1 MTRMDP
7 LPDSGISGPALQRL
21 LLDAETALQL
31 QPFSVVNKPL
41 VPPSGDRHDY
51 YSWSSYFWPNPDS
64 ADGMPYVHRDGETN
78 PDTDVKSDKP
88 RLRRMVGAVD
98 TLALAYEH
106 TRKPEYADKAVSF
119 LQIWFVDPETRMN
132 PHLQFAQC
140 IPGEAN
146 GQPYGVIDS
155 RWFIL
160 LLEAVSR
167 LEAME
172 ALPQDLG
179 AQLRDWFG
187 HYLDWLHTSPTGLEL
202 GKYDNNIG
210 SWYMA
215 QKAAYAL
222 FTGQKTLA
230 REILTE
236 SRRFVDRQIDA
247 EGKITHELSRTKSFD
262 YSLYAIGALL
272 TLAQLETNLDDARA
286 DERLMDSEAILK
298 SIHYLARFYETG
310 EAWPH
315 PQIAEPAIALTYEE
329 GVSFS
334 VYYPYDLLHILC
346 LAHRLFGDGDL
357 LDVMERIPRT
367 KREIHRA
374 NFR

>member
-1 MTRMDP
+1 MDR
-7 LPDSGISGPALQRL
+7 LTDSEISEPALKRL
-21 LLDAETALQL
+21 VLDAETALQL

-41 VPPSGDRHDY
+41 LPPSGDRHDY

-64 ADGMPYVHRDGETN
+64 ADGLPYVHRDGETN

-119 LQIWFVDPETRMN
+119 LQIWFVDPATRMN

-140 IPGEAN
+140 VPGEAS

-155 RWFIL
+155 RWFVL
-160 LLEAVSR
+160 LLEAVRR
-167 LEAME
+167 LEAML
-172 ALPQDLG
+172 ALPHDLG

-187 HYLDWLHTSPTGLEL
+187 NYLNWLHTSPTGLEL
-202 GKYDNNIG
+202 GNYDNNIG
-210 SWYMA
+210 SWFMA

-222 FTGQKTLA
+222 FTGQQTLA
-230 REILTE
+230 RQLLTE
-236 SRRFVDRQIDA
+236 SRRFVDLQIDT

-272 TLAQLETNLDDARA
+272 TLAQLETNLDEAQV
-286 DERLMDSEAILK
+286 DERLMDPDAILK

-315 PQIAEPAIALTYEE
+315 PQIAEPAIALTYED
-329 GVSFS
+329 GVAFS
-334 VYYPYDLLHILC
+334 VYYPYDLLHILY
-346 LAHRLFGDGDL
+346 LAHHLFGDSDL
-357 LDVMERIPRT
+357 LKVMERIPR
-367 KREIHRA
+367 KRREVHRA
-374 NFR
+374 YFR